1 VELITVTTGT
11 NTRQEG
17 IVNLAPFFKTAVL
30 KRFTPAGIALHLH
43 ADLSHADGVYKY
55 TKNRVSNLGQ

>member
-1 VELITVTTGT
+1 M
-11 NTRQEG
+11 
-17 IVNLAPFFKTAVL
+17 

-55 TKNRVSNLGQ
+55 TKNRVSSLGQWVNSAGNNSVSLV